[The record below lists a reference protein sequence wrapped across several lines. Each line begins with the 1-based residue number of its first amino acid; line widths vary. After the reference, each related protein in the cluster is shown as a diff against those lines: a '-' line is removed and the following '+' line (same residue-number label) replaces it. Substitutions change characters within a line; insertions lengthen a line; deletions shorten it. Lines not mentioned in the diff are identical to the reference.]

1 MIKIETLINSKEIL
15 NEFSKHA
22 TPFHD
27 HVWLSSLEKNLG
39 TECRIAIF
47 DDNTICPL
55 FKKKIG
61 PIEINFSP
69 VFGTETAYMGI
80 LEKGIGHQV
89 SGIRETNID
98 DYLKQLKK
106 EVGKFF
112 MILPPGIETKFG
124 SQETAQTII
133 TQLNEKNEEDHF
145 AKIRKGHRY
154 CVKKA
159 ENDGVTIEEDYSDQA
174 IDTYYNL
181 LKTTYTDNNYNPLP
195 KQFYTDIIKGLHE
208 KDRIKVLFAKYQ
220 GKTIGCAAFPYSGDT
235 VYYWTGASL
244 KGETAK
250 LYPNNLIQW
259 NLIKW
264 AYSKAFKKYDMLG
277 ASIEGIKNFKLG
289 WGGEL
294 VDYKRIYSS
303 ATLKAAAQ
311 GYAKLGSG
319 IKNKIRTGVR

>member
-15 NEFSKHA
+15 NEFSKQA

-47 DDNTICPL
+47 EDNVICPL
-55 FKKKIG
+55 FKKKMG
-61 PIEINFSP
+61 PVEINFSP

-80 LEKGIGHQV
+80 VEKGVGHQV
-89 SGIRETNID
+89 SGIRKTTE

-106 EVGKFF
+106 EIGKFF

-133 TQLNEKNEEDHF
+133 TKLDKQNAEEHF
-145 AKIRKGHRY
+145 KTIRKGHRY

-159 ENDGVTIEEDYSDQA
+159 ESEEVAIEEGYSDSH
-174 IDTYYNL
+174 IDEYYSL
-181 LKTTYTDNNYNPLP
+181 LKETYESNGYSPLP
-195 KQFYTDIIKGLHE
+195 KGFYTDIIKGLHE
-208 KDRIKVLFAKYQ
+208 KNKIKVLFAKYQ

-235 VYYWTGASL
+235 IYYWTGASL
-244 KGETAK
+244 KGETTK

-277 ASIEGIKNFKLG
+277 ASIEGIRNFKLG

-303 ATLKAAAQ
+303 TALKTVAQ

-319 IKNKIRTGVR
+319 IKNRIRTEVR